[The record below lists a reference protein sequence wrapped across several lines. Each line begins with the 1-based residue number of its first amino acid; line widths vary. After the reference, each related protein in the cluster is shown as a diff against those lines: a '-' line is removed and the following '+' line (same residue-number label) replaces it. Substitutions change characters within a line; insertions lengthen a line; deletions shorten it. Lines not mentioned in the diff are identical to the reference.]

1 MRQIQKFIRGANVAI
16 VVGSKVSAG
25 MLKNQIDFLCNTYT
39 YNSLEDFESAN
50 LDQLDLIV
58 TDRFL
63 PNNRKA
69 EDLVRLVKERVP
81 FLPTIIVTSN
91 EWLDWELQ
99 DTPPDFVL
107 PKPIPGNLL
116 VEIASQLI
124 LLSKER
130 ELRRDLFLVSASPE
144 IAGILEKLASKTGAK
159 ILKTD
164 NPAKILEGI
173 RELHHRTK
181 AVFLEGEDAFETAK
195 RAREEGFIHP
205 IFVIGKRSFADVA
218 EEAFMKGITLYIPL
232 EELQKT
238 SLIERLLET
247 RRAESH
253 EERLFI
259 LLVEDSPLMREI
271 LTIGIFNQGYPVA
284 AVESAEDALRIL
296 KLNKMLLSVINLNLP
311 GKNGLKLVEEL
322 KDLPRKDYE
331 KLAMTYTSSEN
342 PIVAFEAIFSGADD
356 FLRAPFTLCDLY
368 VRMHNLIRLR
378 RHLHELEKSREQLYQ
393 MGTQDPMTKLYNRRF
408 LIEVIE
414 KSLEAYKR
422 YGNPFSLI
430 MIDVNWFKQINDTYG
445 HNVGDAVLIH
455 IANQL
460 KELVR
465 KTDVVARYGGDEFL
479 ILLPETEKDNCE
491 ELANRIK
498 DRINGTSLEGHPEI
512 KLSIS
517 TGCASVSEL
526 EEEELNRSTRHA
538 IHTLINLADRRMYE
552 DKRRTKSRL
561 REEA

>member
-1 MRQIQKFIRGANVAI
+1 
-16 VVGSKVSAG
+16 
-25 MLKNQIDFLCNTYT
+25 
-39 YNSLEDFESAN
+39 
-50 LDQLDLIV
+50 
-58 TDRFL
+58 
-63 PNNRKA
+63 
-69 EDLVRLVKERVP
+69 
-81 FLPTIIVTSN
+81 
-91 EWLDWELQ
+91 
-99 DTPPDFVL
+99 
-107 PKPIPGNLL
+107 
-116 VEIASQLI
+116 
-124 LLSKER
+124 
-130 ELRRDLFLVSASPE
+130 
-144 IAGILEKLASKTGAK
+144 
-159 ILKTD
+159 
-164 NPAKILEGI
+164 
-173 RELHHRTK
+173 
-181 AVFLEGEDAFETAK
+181 
-195 RAREEGFIHP
+195 
-205 IFVIGKRSFADVA
+205 
-218 EEAFMKGITLYIPL
+218 
-232 EELQKT
+232 
-238 SLIERLLET
+238 
-247 RRAESH
+247 
-253 EERLFI
+253 
-259 LLVEDSPLMREI
+259 
-271 LTIGIFNQGYPVA
+271 
-284 AVESAEDALRIL
+284 
-296 KLNKMLLSVINLNLP
+296 
-311 GKNGLKLVEEL
+311 
-322 KDLPRKDYE
+322 
-331 KLAMTYTSSEN
+331 
-342 PIVAFEAIFSGADD
+342 
-356 FLRAPFTLCDLY
+356 
-368 VRMHNLIRLR
+368 
-378 RHLHELEKSREQLYQ
+378 